1 MRRTRI
7 AAVAVL
13 LLGFVVAGVHAS
25 GQAGVYGVID
35 KVVIEPA
42 TGPAERVQVW
52 GAFALME
59 TIGRGFTGYVYRQP
73 QRGYLYFKLPAGSA
87 DIENARREWKDLAS
101 VAGTMQPVAFGYW
114 DRNRGDAI
122 ISIRDPAL
130 AAPTNPDVYY
140 TDMGV
145 TKLNS
150 SGNRTVEALLK
161 LAASR

>member
-1 MRRTRI
+1 MTRTRI

-13 LLGFVVAGVHAS
+13 LLGLIVAHVHAS
-25 GQAGVYGVID
+25 GQAGVYGVIE
-35 KVVIEPA
+35 KVVVEPA
-42 TGPAERVQVW
+42 SGPAERVQVW

-59 TIGRGFTGYVYRQP
+59 TIGRGFTGYVYKQP

-101 VAGTMQPVAFGYW
+101 VAGTMQAVAFGYW

-122 ISIRDPAL
+122 ITVRTPAV
-130 AAPTNPDVYY
+130 APASPDVYY
-140 TDMGV
+140 TDMGI

>member
-1 MRRTRI
+1 MRRTRA

-13 LLGFVVAGVHAS
+13 LLGLVVAHVHAS
-25 GQAGVYGVID
+25 GQAGVYGVIE
-35 KVVIEPA
+35 KVVVEPA

-59 TIGRGFTGYVYRQP
+59 TIGRGFTGFVHKQP
-73 QRGYLYFKLPAGSA
+73 QRGYLYFKLPAGTT

-101 VAGTMQPVAFGYW
+101 VAGTMQAVAFGHW

-122 ISIRDPAL
+122 ISVRNPE
-130 AAPTNPDVYY
+130 AAPANADVYY
-140 TDMGV
+140 TDMGI